1 MKDKNNSK
9 GMSKTVF
16 VTAIICVLIVGLISG
31 IAAGYFLNQNKKEE
45 KSSEQISSYSKD
57 FDVLKY
63 IEIGDYKNITVN
75 VGMSEDDIKSEIA
88 SLLEDN
94 TKYKKKQGKVK
105 DGDKVYAKYAGFIDG
120 KKIDVTCGEDYID
133 VGSGD
138 WLKAFEKALLG
149 AVTGKKV
156 KFTCKV
162 PKGTYDD
169 ERVDGHKVNFE
180 ITVKYICGKKIVPKF
195 NNKFVNR
202 ISSGK
207 YKTVGE
213 YRKYIKEKLLK
224 ENKNDRGD
232 YAWSDVMEL
241 CNVIKYPSDM
251 MALAEKENLQGYYDM
266 AEIYGYSI
274 DEVLKQYG
282 YNNLADFKKYDLAE
296 LAKDTVKEN
305 LAAMAIA
312 KLENIKYSDEDY
324 KSVLDEEYEYNSE
337 KYAAKSDY
345 EKENKEAIINE
356 TTLNAV
362 KKWLADNL
370 KYDYSKA

>member
-1 MKDKNNSK
+1 MKNKNNSK

-16 VTAIICVLIVGLISG
+16 VTAIICVLIVGLVSG

-45 KSSEQISSYSKD
+45 KSSEQVSSYSKD
-57 FDVLKY
+57 FDALKY

-75 VGMSEDDIKSEIA
+75 VGVSEDDIKSEID
-88 SLLEDN
+88 SMLEDN
-94 TKYKKKQGKVK
+94 TKYEKKQGKVK
-105 DGDKVYAKYAGFIDG
+105 DGDKVYAKYAGSIKG

-138 WLKAFEKALLG
+138 WLEDFEKALLG
-149 AVTGKKV
+149 AKTGKKV

-169 ERVDGHKVNFE
+169 ERVDGHNVDFE
-180 ITVKYICGKKIVPKF
+180 ITVDYICGKKIVPKF
-195 NNKFVNR
+195 NNKFVNQ

-207 YKTVGE
+207 YKTVSE
-213 YRKYIKEKLLK
+213 YKKYIKEKLLK

-232 YAWSDVMEL
+232 YAWSDVMEI

-282 YNNLADFKKYDLAE
+282 YNNLEDFKKYDLKE
-296 LAKDTVKEN
+296 LAKDTIKEN

-337 KYAAKSDY
+337 KYATKSDY

-356 TTLNAV
+356 TTLNVV

-370 KYDYSKA
+370 KYDYSKV